1 MEKEYSI
8 VIPIFNEEE
17 SLRELVEKIEKSFKG
32 KNNFEIIFVDDGSTD
47 NSLNVLKSLNHNKK
61 YVRVFSFRKNLG
73 KSAALMQGF
82 KASTGKFVATLD
94 GDLQDDPSNIKE
106 LKERMVKGNFD
117 LVSGWRKN
125 RKDKAFKKASSR
137 LFNKIVSVLFKLAVH
152 DLNGGL
158 KLYKNEVVKELRI
171 YGGMH
176 RFIPIIAK
184 ELGFRVGEREILHHP
199 RKYGYSKY
207 KSSKI
212 ITEIPDLITIYFLSN
227 YTRRPLHFFGR
238 MGSFIFLL
246 GLIVLLYLTWLHF
259 TGARIGTR
267 PLLFLGVLLVL
278 TGIQTI
284 FTGLLADLL
293 VHTRREEIEHP
304 IKYASS

>member
-8 VIPIFNEEE
+8 IIPVLNEEE
-17 SLRELVEKIEKSFKG
+17 SLRELVEKIEKSLKG
-32 KNNFEIIFVDDGSTD
+32 KNTFEIIFIDDGSTD
-47 NSLNVLKSLNHNKK
+47 NTLNILKSLEREKK
-61 YVRVFSFRKNLG
+61 YIKVFSFRRNLG
-73 KSAALMQGF
+73 KSAALTKGF
-82 KASTGKFVATLD
+82 SEAKGKYVATLD

-106 LKERMVKGNFD
+106 LKERMVKGDLD

-125 RKDKAFKKASSR
+125 RKDTIFKRISSI
-137 LFNKIVSVLFKLAVH
+137 LFNKTVSILFKLEVH

-158 KLYKNEVVKELRI
+158 KLYKNDVVKELNI

-176 RFIPIIAK
+176 RFIPVIAK

-238 MGSFIFLL
+238 VGTIIFLI
-246 GLIVLLYLTWLHF
+246 GFFVLAYLSTLHF
-259 TGARIGTR
+259 MGIRIGTR

-278 TGIQTI
+278 TGLQTI

-293 VHTRREEIEHP
+293 VHTRKEDANYP

>member
-17 SLRELVEKIEKSFKG
+17 SLRELVVKIEKAFKE
-32 KNNFEIIFVDDGSTD
+32 KNNIEIIFIDDGSTD
-47 NSLNVLKSLNHNKK
+47 RTLDVLKNLKK
-61 YVRVFSFRKNLG
+61 EKKNIKIVSFRKNLG

-82 KASTGKFVATLD
+82 KIATGKFVATLD
-94 GDLQDDPSNIKE
+94 GDLQDDPANIKQ
-106 LKERMVKGNFD
+106 LKERMLKGDLD
-117 LVSGWRKN
+117 LVSGWRKE
-125 RKDKAFKKASSR
+125 RKDSSLKR
-137 LFNKIVSVLFKLAVH
+137 FSSTIFNKVVSMLFKVNLH
-152 DLNGGL
+152 DLNGEL
-158 KLYKNEVVKELRI
+158 KLYKSEVIKELHI

-176 RFIPIIAK
+176 RFIPVIAN
-184 ELGFRVGEREILHHP
+184 ELGFKIGEREIMHHP

-207 KSSKI
+207 KSTKI
-212 ITEIPDLITIYFLSN
+212 ITEIPDLITIYFLSK

-238 MGSFIFLL
+238 VGSLIFIL
-246 GLIVLLYLTWLHF
+246 GILVLLYLSLLHF
-259 TGARIGTR
+259 MGLKIGTR

-278 TGIQTI
+278 AGIQTI

-293 VHTRREEIEHP
+293 VHTRKDDADYP

>member
-8 VIPIFNEEE
+8 VIPVLNEEE
-17 SLRELVEKIEKSFKG
+17 SLRELVAKIEKAFKE
-32 KNNFEIIFVDDGSTD
+32 KSNYEIIFVDDGSTD
-47 NSLNVLKSLNHNKK
+47 GTLDVLKNLKK
-61 YVRVFSFRKNLG
+61 EKKNIKIVSFRRNLG
-73 KSAALMQGF
+73 KSSALMQGF
-82 KASTGKFVATLD
+82 KIATGKFIATLD

-106 LKERMVKGNFD
+106 LKERMVKGGFD

-125 RKDKAFKKASSR
+125 RKDTLFKKISS
-137 LFNKIVSVLFKLAVH
+137 LIFNKTVSILFKLKVH

-158 KLYKNEVVKELRI
+158 KLYKNEVIKELHI

-176 RFIPIIAK
+176 RFIPVIAK
-184 ELGFRVGEREILHHP
+184 ESGFRVGEREILHHP

-212 ITEIPDLITIYFLSN
+212 ITEIPDLVTIYFLSN

-238 MGSFIFLL
+238 IGSVIFIIGVF
-246 GLIVLLYLTWLHF
+246 VLTYLSVLHF
-259 TGARIGTR
+259 MGARIGTR
-267 PLLFLGVLLVL
+267 PLLFLGALLVL

-293 VHTRREEIEHP
+293 VHTRREDINYP

>member
-8 VIPIFNEEE
+8 VIPVLNEEE
-17 SLRELVEKIEKSFKG
+17 SIRELIEKIEKSFKG
-32 KNNFEIIFVDDGSTD
+32 KSNFEVIFVDDGSTD
-47 NSLNVLKSLNHNKK
+47 NTLSVLKSLERDKK
-61 YVRVFSFRKNLG
+61 FIKTFSFRRNLG

-82 KASTGKFVATLD
+82 KFATGKYVATLD

-106 LKERMVKGNFD
+106 LKERMVKGDLD

-125 RKDKAFKKASSR
+125 RKDTVFKKISSMF
-137 LFNKIVSVLFKLAVH
+137 FNKIVSMLFKLKVH

-158 KLYKNEVVKELRI
+158 KLYKNEVVKELHI

-199 RKYGYSKY
+199 RKYGHSKY

-238 MGSFIFLL
+238 VGTFIFIL
-246 GLIVLLYLTWLHF
+246 GLIVLAYLTWLHF
-259 TGARIGTR
+259 MGARIGTR

-278 TGIQTI
+278 AGIQTI

-293 VHTRREEIEHP
+293 VHTKRKDTDYP

>member
-8 VIPIFNEEE
+8 VVPVLNEEE
-17 SLRELVEKIEKSFKG
+17 SLRELVGKIEKSFKE
-32 KNNFEIIFVDDGSTD
+32 KNVEIIFVDDGSIDGTLD
-47 NSLNVLKSLNHNKK
+47 VLKNLKK
-61 YVRVFSFRKNLG
+61 EKKNIKIISFRRNLG

-82 KASTGKFVATLD
+82 KIATGKFVATLD

-106 LKERMVKGNFD
+106 LKERMVKGGFD

-125 RKDKAFKKASSR
+125 RKDSIFKRISS
-137 LFNKIVSVLFKLAVH
+137 LIFNKTVSILFKLKVH

-171 YGGMH
+171 YGGMY

-212 ITEIPDLITIYFLSN
+212 VTEIPDLITIYFLSN

-238 MGSFIFLL
+238 IGSVIFVI
-246 GLIVLLYLTWLHF
+246 GLSVLIYLSALHF
-259 TGARIGTR
+259 MGLKIGTR

-278 TGIQTI
+278 GGAQTI

-293 VHTRREEIEHP
+293 VHTRREDTDYP

>member
-17 SLRELVEKIEKSFKG
+17 SLRELVAKIEKTFKE
-32 KNNFEIIFVDDGSTD
+32 KNNYEIIFIDDGSTD
-47 NSLNVLKSLNHNKK
+47 RTLDVLKNLKK
-61 YVRVFSFRKNLG
+61 EKKNIKIASFRKNLG

-82 KASTGKFVATLD
+82 KISTGKFIATLD
-94 GDLQDDPSNIKE
+94 GDLQDDPANIKQ
-106 LKERMVKGNFD
+106 LKERMLKGDLD
-117 LVSGWRKN
+117 LVSGWRKE
-125 RKDKAFKKASSR
+125 RKDSSLKR
-137 LFNKIVSVLFKLAVH
+137 FSSTIFNKVVSILFKVNLH

-158 KLYKNEVVKELRI
+158 KLYKNDVIKELHI

-176 RFIPIIAK
+176 RFIPVIAN
-184 ELGFRVGEREILHHP
+184 ELGFKIGEREIMHHP

-207 KSSKI
+207 KSTKI
-212 ITEIPDLITIYFLSN
+212 ITEIPDLITIYFLSK

-238 MGSFIFLL
+238 VGTFIFMI
-246 GLIVLLYLTWLHF
+246 GLFILIYLSALHF
-259 TGARIGTR
+259 MGIRIGTR

-278 TGIQTI
+278 AGIQTI

-293 VHTRREEIEHP
+293 VYTRRGDTDYP